1 MTLVGGLNQTSDS
14 TTTGLIAVAAALMTV
29 GAVMAWSTG
38 AALDR
43 SLIEASSLAG
53 PAGRQAMFAV
63 GAFATMVILSHV
75 DIGVLRWKPGRLVQ
89 WPVVMLMI
97 AVGLLL
103 AVWLPTVGH
112 ASHGR
117 NRWINLGPIGFQPS
131 ELAKPAMV
139 VFVAGALTMRKAVGR
154 SRVVRPH
161 VAVVGIGVLCAL
173 VGVEDFGTAALL
185 GMVGGLMLLAGGC
198 RLRDISIWA
207 IPGAAAFAA
216 LLFSHPYRVK
226 RLFSFLHVWDD
237 PQGAGYHAIQSLV
250 AIASGGW
257 TGVGLGA
264 GLAQHGYLPE
274 ARTDFV
280 FSVLCEESGFL
291 GGVTVILLFVALI
304 YFGLRV
310 MTLASQRGDD
320 FARLFAFG
328 VTATIGLQAL
338 INLSVVTVMAPTK
351 GIALPFVSAGGSGV
365 LCLGASVGLLAG
377 MSRRY
382 SMSAAICTVPVDSSY
397 DAASGA
403 FVAVE
408 HG

>member
-1 MTLVGGLNQTSDS
+1 M
-14 TTTGLIAVAAALMTV
+14 AV

-43 SLIEASSLAG
+43 SLIEARSLVG

-63 GAFATMVILSHV
+63 GAFATMMILSHI

-89 WPVVMLMI
+89 WPVLVLAI
-97 AVGLLL
+97 AVALLL
-103 AVWLPTVGH
+103 AVWLPDVGH

-117 NRWINLGPIGFQPS
+117 HRWINLGSIGFQPS
-131 ELAKPAMV
+131 ELTKPAMV
-139 VFVAGALTMRKAVGR
+139 LFVAGVLTRRSAIGR
-154 SRVVRPH
+154 SGVIRPH
-161 VAVVGIGVLCAL
+161 VAVLGIGVLCAL

-185 GMVGGLMLLAGGC
+185 GMVGGLMLLTGGC
-198 RLRDISIWA
+198 RFRDISIWA
-207 IPGAAAFAA
+207 IPGVMAFAA

-280 FSVLCEESGFL
+280 FSVICEESGFF
-291 GGVTVILLFVALI
+291 GGVTVILLFVALV

-310 MTLASQRGDD
+310 MTLASQRGDE
-320 FARLFAFG
+320 FAKLFAFG
-328 VTATIGLQAL
+328 ITATIGLQAL
-338 INLSVVTVMAPTK
+338 INLSVVTVIAPTK
-351 GIALPFVSAGGSGV
+351 GISLPFVSAGGSGV

-377 MSRRY
+377 MARRY
-382 SMSAAICTVPVDSSY
+382 SISQAYCAAPARLSHDASSAAER
-397 DAASGA
+397 G
-403 FVAVE
+403 
-408 HG
+408 